1 MRVVVCSGVQVRDSL
16 MGDSGVGR
24 RHTFFQAID

>member
-1 MRVVVCSGVQVRDSL
+1 MRVVRSRVQVCDGMVGESA
-16 MGDSGVGR
+16 VGR